1 MNKKEAVEKPKRT
14 MDGLVNQQDRETVG
28 KIATDLMQST
38 PDVVPVREIGK
49 DMLQDYMENL
59 WECVS
64 RGSKDLASDFFVVV
78 LQKKERIMQNVVRN
92 QFLYRKSCPTPTY
105 NQSVFRYSRKDD
117 ELEYIWSLPDKD
129 SCYMLRANALMVA
142 PDERDMLRF
151 VLDFFDGT
159 LDTQAQR
166 YNGEIIK
173 DPLSIIF

>member
-1 MNKKEAVEKPKRT
+1 MKKEEAPTPKRN
-14 MDGLVNQQDRETVG
+14 MDGLVHTQDRETVG

-38 PDVVPVREIGK
+38 PEEVPLREIGK
-49 DMLQDYMENL
+49 DMLHDYMENI
-59 WECVS
+59 WQCID

-117 ELEYIWSLPDKD
+117 ELEYVWSLPDKD

-142 PDERDMLRF
+142 PEERDMLNF

-159 LDTQAQR
+159 LDSLAQR